1 MKILV
6 VEDDKPTA
14 DFIVEGFEREGH
26 TVDLAH
32 DGLDGMMLAC
42 GGEYDVMVVD
52 RMLPKLDGLNMVKTL
67 RSQGNQTPV
76 IFLSALGSLEDRVTG
91 FEGGADDYLTKPFA
105 FIELSARVNA
115 LARRGPGVPE
125 ATVLSARDLRL
136 DRLKRIVTRS
146 GEVVALQPTEFKLL
160 EVLLERADQVVT
172 KTMLLELV
180 WDFHFDPKTSVVE
193 THISRLRS
201 KIDPPDEPGYIRTV
215 RGAGYVVDT
224 NL

>member
-14 DFIVEGFEREGH
+14 EFIVEGFTREGH
-26 TVDLAH
+26 GVDLAH

-42 GGEYDVMVVD
+42 DGDYDVMVVD

-76 IFLSALGSLEDRVTG
+76 IFLSALGSLEDRVSG

-105 FIELSARVNA
+105 FIELSARVHA
-115 LARRGPGVPE
+115 LARRGPSAPE
-125 ATVLSARDLRL
+125 AVVLSARDLRL

-201 KIDPPDEPGYIRTV
+201 KIDLPDEPGYIRTV